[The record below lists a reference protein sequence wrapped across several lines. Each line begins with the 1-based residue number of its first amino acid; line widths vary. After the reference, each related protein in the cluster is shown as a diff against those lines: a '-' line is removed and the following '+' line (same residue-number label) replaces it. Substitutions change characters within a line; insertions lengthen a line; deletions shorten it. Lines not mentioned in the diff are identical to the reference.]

1 MPEQEADSLLKKS
14 FVEEVEKLELWEE
27 LLKKSVVDVD
37 QLAAICKGGI
47 DKEKL
52 NAVIKKYP
60 MRINPYY
67 LSLIKK
73 KDDAIWKQCIPDL
86 KEMDD
91 PEGFEDPLCEERDSP
106 VSGLTHRYPDR
117 VLLLVSNQC

>member
-1 MPEQEADSLLKKS
+1 MPEQEINTLLKKS
-14 FVEEVEKLELWEE
+14 FVEEIEKLSVWEE

-37 QLAAICKGGI
+37 QLAAICKGNI

-52 NAVIKKYP
+52 NAVIRKYP

-86 KEMDD
+86 KENHQGADN
-91 PEGFEDPLCEERDSP
+91 G
-106 VSGLTHRYPDR
+106 GDR
-117 VLLLVSNQC
+117 LYTAAFGNKGCFIIRRRSIPAFRFLP